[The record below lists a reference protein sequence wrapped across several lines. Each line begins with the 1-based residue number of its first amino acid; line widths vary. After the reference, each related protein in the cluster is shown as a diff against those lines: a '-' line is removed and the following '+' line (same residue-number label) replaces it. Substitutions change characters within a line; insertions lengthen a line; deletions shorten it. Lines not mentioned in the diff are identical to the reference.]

1 MFIGTYIHTIDN
13 KKRINLPSKL
23 AALLDKNLYVSKGF
37 DNCLEIRQEKEF
49 RAWVALLGNSN
60 NLGSNRR
67 QVARV
72 ALGKSAQISVDS
84 ANRILIPVNLLDD
97 AKIVKDVVIAGMG
110 DSIELWDK
118 DTYENYIKTA
128 EPKFEAI
135 ADQIANGGAN
145 E

>member
-1 MFIGTYIHTIDN
+1 
-13 KKRINLPSKL
+13 
-23 AALLDKNLYVSKGF
+23 
-37 DNCLEIRQEKEF
+37 
-49 RAWVALLGNSN
+49 VALLGNSN

-110 DSIELWDK
+110 DSIEL
-118 DTYENYIKTA
+118 
-128 EPKFEAI
+128 
-135 ADQIANGGAN
+135 
-145 E
+145 

>member
-1 MFIGTYIHTIDN
+1 
-13 KKRINLPSKL
+13 
-23 AALLDKNLYVSKGF
+23 
-37 DNCLEIRQEKEF
+37 
-49 RAWVALLGNSN
+49 
-60 NLGSNRR
+60 
-67 QVARV
+67 
-72 ALGKSAQISVDS
+72 
-84 ANRILIPVNLLDD
+84 VNLLDD